1 MIDLYYAPTPNGH
14 KITLFLEE
22 AELAYR
28 LLKVDISKGNQFRPD
43 FLAISPNNKIPA
55 IVDHAPADG
64 GQPLSLF
71 ESGEILLY
79 LAEKSG
85 KLLSGELRERHT
97 TLQWLF
103 WQVGGLGPMLGQN
116 HHFNHFAPQAI
127 PYAIERY
134 QVETQRLYNVLNKR
148 LETSPWLGGDHYSIA
163 DIASWRGLTHISVS
177 ESILIP
183 TRRCITGLN
192 AFARVLRQRARCYKR
207 NCTVT
212 VRKRNAVAYIMYDV
226 EVYTR
231 KKPASGTLIRIKKL
245 TLGKRKSS
253 LLWRSYA
260 DSDYRRYGPDRASS
274 HSPAVNTGAPG
285 DGRYAQ
291 SR

>member
-22 AELAYR
+22 AELDYR
-28 LLKVDISKGNQFRPD
+28 LIKVDISKGNQFRPD

-55 IVDHAPADG
+55 IVDHAPVDG
-64 GQPLSLF
+64 GAPLSVF
-71 ESGEILLY
+71 ESGAILLY

-103 WQVGGLGPMLGQN
+103 WQVSGFGPMLGQN

-148 LETSPWLGGDHYSIA
+148 LENAPWLSGEHYSIA
-163 DIASWRGLTHISVS
+163 DIACWPWV
-177 ESILIP
+177 
-183 TRRCITGLN
+183 N
-192 AFARVLRQRARCYKR
+192 AHQRQR
-207 NCTVT
+207 
-212 VRKRNAVAYIMYDV
+212 IDLDMY
-226 EVYTR
+226 
-231 KKPASGTLIRIKKL
+231 
-245 TLGKRKSS
+245 
-253 LLWRSYA
+253 
-260 DSDYRRYGPDRASS
+260 
-274 HSPAVNTGAPG
+274 PAVNNWFERIRTRPATE
-285 DGRYAQ
+285 RAMLQAQ
-291 SR
+291 HTHERAKG

>member
-22 AELAYR
+22 AGIDYQLIR
-28 LLKVDISKGNQFRPD
+28 VNISKGDQFRPD

-64 GQPLSLF
+64 GDPLSLF

-79 LAEKSG
+79 LAGKSG
-85 KLLSGELRERHT
+85 QFLSGELRERHT

-116 HHFNHFAPQAI
+116 HHFNHFAPQPV

-148 LETSPWLGGDHYSIA
+148 LGNSPWLGGEHYSIA
-163 DIASWRGLTHISVS
+163 DMACWPWVHS
-177 ESILIP
+177 
-183 TRRCITGLN
+183 
-192 AFARVLRQRARCYKR
+192 AQRQRIDLNNY
-207 NCTVT
+207 
-212 VRKRNAVAYIMYDV
+212 
-226 EVYTR
+226 
-231 KKPASGTLIRIKKL
+231 
-245 TLGKRKSS
+245 
-253 LLWRSYA
+253 
-260 DSDYRRYGPDRASS
+260 
-274 HSPAVNTGAPG
+274 PAVNNWYQRILHRPATEKALQL
-285 DGRYAQ
+285 AQ
-291 SR
+291 PV